1 MISWTWY
8 FIYDHSFDDRL
19 WWVKPPSS
27 HQCCSQSATF
37 LHHSQPYV
45 HNWWWWCLLSQALYH
60 PSHHARTWSNHL
72 CFDLWRSITWPI
84 LYGSLAYQGAQNAPF
99 DSTTTTVIL
108 EYKSALCLRLL
119 EISIYKPQAR
129 LVDNTG
135 TSSASPAKEWSKAVH
150 TLINAFIIPTPTC
163 KGCYQ
168 SSATKTK
175 PILSIIEQ

>member
-8 FIYDHSFDDRL
+8 FIYDHSFDVRL

-108 EYKSALCLRLL
+108 EYKSALCLLSVQWNHLCHHFQLIMTQLQSQHSVEALKVL
-119 EISIYKPQAR
+119 EKLRSR
-129 LVDNTG
+129 
-135 TSSASPAKEWSKAVH
+135 
-150 TLINAFIIPTPTC
+150 
-163 KGCYQ
+163 
-168 SSATKTK
+168 
-175 PILSIIEQ
+175 PILIRNFSSESV